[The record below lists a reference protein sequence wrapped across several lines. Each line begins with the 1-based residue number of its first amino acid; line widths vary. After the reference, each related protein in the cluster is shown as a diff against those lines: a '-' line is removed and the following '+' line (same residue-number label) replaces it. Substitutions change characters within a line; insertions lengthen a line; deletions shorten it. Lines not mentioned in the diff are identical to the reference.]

1 MHITSFIALGK
12 HQAMDEITFYDIFA
26 QFPASI
32 DCWPMPAELPHAPR
46 MSAASSGFSMPPEW
60 SPQEAVWLSWP
71 VDDPR
76 HWGGG
81 KRDLIWN
88 KFAEI
93 AAVISRFETVR
104 INAPGS
110 NQREILELCNRAKA
124 VPERVE
130 LFDHPH
136 NDVWCRDHGPIF
148 VKHHKTGKLAV
159 TDWEFNAWGEKFPP
173 WDLDNAIPAKVAES
187 LGLPRF
193 PGGMI
198 LEGGAIEIN
207 GSGQLLTTEAV
218 LLNPNRNPGLDRS
231 DIEQRLRD
239 GLGVSE
245 VLWLKQGIEGDDTDG
260 HIDDLARFVDDS
272 TLLACHEPDSTSG
285 NHGVLADNLARL
297 RSFHDPRGRAFEVV
311 EIPLPSACEV
321 PGWRLPVLPASYVN
335 FLIVNGGVLVPTF
348 RQSRND
354 DRALGVIRELFPD
367 RKITGID
374 CLDLVEEGGTLH
386 CISQQ
391 QPSGAPSS

>member
-1 MHITSFIALGK
+1 MN
-12 HQAMDEITFYDIFA
+12 
-26 QFPASI
+26 
-32 DCWPMPAELPHAPR
+32 
-46 MSAASSGFSMPPEW
+46 AAAAGFSMPPEW

-76 HWGGG
+76 HWGGA
-81 KRDLIWN
+81 KRNLIWN

-93 AAVISRFETVR
+93 AAAISRHELVR

-110 NQREILELCNRAKA
+110 DHAAIEEACNRAKA
-124 VPERVE
+124 VPEHLQ

-148 VKHHKTGKLAV
+148 VKHGTTGETAV
-159 TDWEFNAWGEKFPP
+159 TDWDFNAWGGKFPP
-173 WDLDNAIPAKVAES
+173 WDLDDAIPGRVAAA
-187 LGLPRF
+187 LGKRHF
-193 PGGMI
+193 KGGMI

-207 GSGQLLTTEAV
+207 GAGQLLTTEAV
-218 LLNPNRNPGLDRS
+218 LLNPNRNPQLGRRE
-231 DIEQRLRD
+231 IEQQLRD

-260 HIDDLARFVDDS
+260 HIDDLARFIDPQTV
-272 TLLACHEPDSTSG
+272 LACVDRSPTSP
-285 NHGVLADNLARL
+285 NRAILEDNLARL
-297 RSFHDPRGRAFEVV
+297 RSFLGPNNRPFEVV
-311 EIPLPSACEV
+311 VIPLPEACEV
-321 PGWRLPVLPASYVN
+321 PGWRLPMLPASYVN

-348 RQSRND
+348 RQGKND
-354 DRALGVIRELFPD
+354 DRALGMIRELFPD
-367 RKITGID
+367 REITGID

-391 QPSGAPSS
+391 QPA